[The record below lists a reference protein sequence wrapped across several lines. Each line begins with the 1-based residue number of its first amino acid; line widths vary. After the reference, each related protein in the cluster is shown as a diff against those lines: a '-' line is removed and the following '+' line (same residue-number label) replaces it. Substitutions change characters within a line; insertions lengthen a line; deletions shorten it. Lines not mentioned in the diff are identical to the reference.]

1 MKVATVGAK
10 MIKSGK
16 EFHRLTILFVK
27 KFCLTSNLDL
37 SLKSLR
43 EWPLVVA
50 VFKVKNVDGSKSQG
64 RSQDFLKE
72 GFRPALSYQ
81 KQGSGGA
88 APSC

>member
-1 MKVATVGAK
+1 MPISRLLPKIIQAQLEGCNCTVGAE

-37 SLKSLR
+37 SFKSLR

-50 VFKVKNVDGSKSQG
+50 VFKVKM
-64 RSQDFLKE
+64 
-72 GFRPALSYQ
+72 
-81 KQGSGGA
+81 
-88 APSC
+88 